1 MKWFVK
7 CIRNYVNFRGRARR
21 KEYWYFILFSFI
33 FMIVA
38 WILDALLFGSP
49 FTRPTSMAVSPISM
63 LFSLFIFLPQLAV
76 MTRRLHDTGHSGKW
90 VLGYY
95 VLGFVWVIALIAT
108 GFSFFVGAMSGSHDA
123 MPGAFLA
130 VLFGGCL
137 LFLVLG
143 IVFLVWFCTP
153 GESGENKY
161 GPDPKAVEEQL

>member
-7 CIRNYVNFRGRARR
+7 CIRNYVNFQGRARR

-33 FMIVA
+33 FMIAA

-49 FTRPTSMAVSPISM
+49 FTRPTGMVLSPFST

-76 MTRRLHDTGHSGKW
+76 MTRRLHDIGRSGKW

-108 GFSFFVGAMSGSHDA
+108 GFSFFAGVMSGSYDA
-123 MPGAFLA
+123 MPVSFLV
-130 VLFGGCL
+130 VLFGGSL
-137 LFLVLG
+137 LFLVLC

-153 GESGENKY
+153 GDRGDNRY
-161 GPDPKAVEEQL
+161 GPDPMVVEE